1 MAKAKLVSAR
11 LEIKTMKIKKINNH
25 KPEMSA
31 IREAA
36 KVLGDGGLVVYPTD
50 TVYGLGANAL
60 DITTIKRVYELK
72 GRDFSKPT
80 HVVVK
85 DWKMIESLCYTNQ
98 IAKKLYD
105 KFLPGPLTLIL
116 KKRKIV
122 PNILT
127 ANLPTLGVRIPSN
140 SVTKCLSNLLP
151 FPYTTPS
158 ANRSGEATPHSVK
171 DVKKVLDISQVDLI
185 LDDGKLTP
193 TLPSTIVDI
202 SDEALKILREGPI
215 NKRQIEAVL

>member
-1 MAKAKLVSAR
+1 MKL
-11 LEIKTMKIKKINNH
+11 IKINNN
-25 KPEMSA
+25 KPDKA
-31 IREAA
+31 VVKKAA
-36 KVLGDGGLVVYPTD
+36 KVLKDDGLIVYPTD
-50 TVYGLGANAL
+50 TAYGLGANAL
-60 DITTIKRVYELK
+60 DVNAIKKVYELK
-72 GRDFSKPT
+72 GRDYSKPT
-80 HVVVK
+80 HIVVK

-140 SVTKCLSNLLP
+140 SVTKCLSNSLP

-158 ANRSGEATPHSVK
+158 ANRTGEPPPYSIDEVE
-171 DVKKVLDISQVDLI
+171 KVLDMSKVDLV
-185 LDDGKLTP
+185 LDAEKLPHTP
-193 TLPSTIVDI
+193 PSTIVDI
-202 SDEALKILREGPI
+202 NDEALKILREGPI
-215 NKRQIEAVL
+215 NKRQIEGTV